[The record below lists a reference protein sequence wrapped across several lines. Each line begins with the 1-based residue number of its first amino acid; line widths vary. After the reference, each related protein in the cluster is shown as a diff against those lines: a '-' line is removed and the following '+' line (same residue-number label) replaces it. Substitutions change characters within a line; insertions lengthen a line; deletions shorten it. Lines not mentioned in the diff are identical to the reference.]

1 MSVEQAYSIF
11 LTSKCEL
18 SLEDYVVY
26 SYISRI
32 GYIIIIHDS
41 EVDKEKFTFLEE
53 RKKVNKEDEMIW
65 CILMQKLN
73 MPFSKK
79 TIESDYDLYVKIKSD
94 MEKSAAIISGQDSKN
109 DSLEVDDVE
118 HESRNEPPH
127 KKFKS
132 NALNALEED
141 NNFLDILKTE
151 LEYLSYRQIFDK
163 FSYVTRK
170 TFNDSDYDNVRKLKF
185 TFDVF
190 LPKMHFKRTEHLSN
204 YRVIVLK

>member
-1 MSVEQAYSIF
+1 M
-11 LTSKCEL
+11 
-18 SLEDYVVY
+18 
-26 SYISRI
+26 
-32 GYIIIIHDS
+32 IHDS
-41 EVDKEKFTFLEE
+41 EIDKEKFKLLEE

-73 MPFSKK
+73 LPFSKDI
-79 TIESDYDLYVKIKSD
+79 IESDYDLYIKT
-94 MEKSAAIISGQDSKN
+94 KSAMERSSATISGQEAEN
-109 DSLEVDDVE
+109 DNLEADYV
-118 HESRNEPPH
+118 EPPN

-132 NALNALEED
+132 NAQDED
-141 NNFLDILKTE
+141 INFLDILKTE

-170 TFNDSDYDNVRKLKF
+170 NFNESDYDNARTLNF
-185 TFDVF
+185 TFDIF

>member
-11 LTSKCEL
+11 LSSKCEL
-18 SLEDYVVY
+18 SLEDYTVY

-32 GYIIIIHDS
+32 GYIIMIHDF
-41 EVDKEKFTFLEE
+41 EADMEKFTLLEE

-73 MPFSKK
+73 LPYSKEI
-79 TIESDYDLYVKIKSD
+79 IESDYDLYLKTKSAMD
-94 MEKSAAIISGQDSKN
+94 KSAAIISGHNIDN
-109 DSLEVDDVE
+109 MELDHAE
-118 HESRNEPPH
+118 HDKSEEPPN

-132 NALNALEED
+132 DSFEDD

-151 LEYLSYRQIFDK
+151 LEYLSYRHIFDK

-170 TFNDSDYDNVRKLKF
+170 TFSEADYDNVRKLNF

-190 LPKMHFKRTEHLSN
+190 LPKTHFKRTEQLSN

>member
-1 MSVEQAYSIF
+1 MTYETVTMSIEQAYSIF
-11 LTSKCEL
+11 LNSRCEL
-18 SLEDYVVY
+18 SLEEYLVY

-32 GYIIIIHDS
+32 GYIIMIHDS
-41 EVDKEKFTFLEE
+41 EIDKEKFTLLEE

-73 MPFSKK
+73 LPHSKDI
-79 TIESDYDLYVKIKSD
+79 IESDYDLYLKTKSA
-94 MEKSAAIISGQDSKN
+94 MERSAAIISGQEAESHN
-109 DSLEVDDVE
+109 LETDYV
-118 HESRNEPPH
+118 EPPS

-132 NALNALEED
+132 NEQHED
-141 NNFLDILKTE
+141 INFLDILKTE

-170 TFNDSDYDNVRKLKF
+170 NFNEFHYEEKRTLNY
-185 TFDVF
+185 TFDIF